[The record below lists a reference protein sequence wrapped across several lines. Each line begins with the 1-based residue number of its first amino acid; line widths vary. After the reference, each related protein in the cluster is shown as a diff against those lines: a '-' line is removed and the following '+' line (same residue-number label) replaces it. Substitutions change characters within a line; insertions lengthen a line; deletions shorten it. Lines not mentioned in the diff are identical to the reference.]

1 MQRAQLGSYED
12 LAQMCVCFFPVG
24 HHLNRGNETDLK
36 VMTVMH
42 SYAVKNLQQVESTQP
57 RAANSMY
64 SNVFQ

>member
-1 MQRAQLGSYED
+1 M
-12 LAQMCVCFFPVG
+12 QMCVCFFPVG